1 MSFFT
6 SLSLQLGGRMCTQR
20 HAGLPDMNRFAE
32 HSVCFSRM
40 SAVRQ
45 LAVTEEHHGSC
56 AS

>member
-6 SLSLQLGGRMCTQR
+6 SLSLQLGERMCTQR

-40 SAVRQ
+40 SAARQ
-45 LAVTEEHHGSC
+45 LAVTEERYGSC
-56 AS
+56 SP